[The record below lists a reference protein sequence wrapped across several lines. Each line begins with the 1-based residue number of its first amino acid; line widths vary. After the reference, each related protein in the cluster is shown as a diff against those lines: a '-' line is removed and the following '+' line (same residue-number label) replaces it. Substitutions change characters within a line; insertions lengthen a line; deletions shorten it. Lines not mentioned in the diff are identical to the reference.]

1 MADKDLGEGLE
12 QIEQG
17 IEDLKNKEFKIL
29 GVKVTAI
36 TVGAAFG
43 VASTVVG
50 GLYGAFTVYNDY
62 MDMKEMITSYVAPDL
77 SGIEESIEILKAQMK
92 STEDSVIQA
101 TDYARDIRNDLKDD
115 VTRVEQLVDRLDD
128 NVRDS
133 EQDVREMI
141 DVADQRF
148 DTKRDQLYSDT
159 DRKIKEL
166 EESLSERIQL
176 ALDNPLA
183 N

>member
-50 GLYGAFTVYNDY
+50 GLYGAFTVYND
-62 MDMKEMITSYVAPDL
+62 
-77 SGIEESIEILKAQMK
+77 
-92 STEDSVIQA
+92 
-101 TDYARDIRNDLKDD
+101 
-115 VTRVEQLVDRLDD
+115 
-128 NVRDS
+128 
-133 EQDVREMI
+133 
-141 DVADQRF
+141 
-148 DTKRDQLYSDT
+148 
-159 DRKIKEL
+159 
-166 EESLSERIQL
+166 
-176 ALDNPLA
+176 
-183 N
+183 